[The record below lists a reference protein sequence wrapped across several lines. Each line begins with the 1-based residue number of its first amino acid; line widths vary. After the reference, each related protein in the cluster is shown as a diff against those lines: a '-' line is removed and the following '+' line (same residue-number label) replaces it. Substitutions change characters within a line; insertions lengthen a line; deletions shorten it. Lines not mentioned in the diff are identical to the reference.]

1 MSSRQY
7 INGSTR
13 TADIIVSDTEPTSPF
28 PCMVWADITNGLLK
42 LRNLANTGW
51 ESVGTI
57 IGTDF
62 YQPTIDAGFN
72 SVQGIL
78 GLKLGT
84 WGSPSF
90 SITEDGSYIY
100 FTGHVSKDI
109 KITTTSGKLVIL
121 TNIATFNPNLGSAGE
136 SGFTLTH
143 GVNLYEHGGYLVTDQ
158 AFRAVSGLK
167 AGDGTDGVTANVA
180 VAKVGG
186 GTRTL
191 QFKNGLYVGYSDS

>member
-1 MSSRQY
+1 MSSRQF

-90 SITEDGSYIY
+90 SITEEGSRICL
-100 FTGHVSKDI
+100 TGHVAKDI
-109 KITTTSGKLVIL
+109 EIVPHPDNTVIIDGIG
-121 TNIATFNPNLGSAGE
+121 IADIL
-136 SGFTLTH
+136 L
-143 GVNLYEHGGYLVTDQ
+143 L
-158 AFRAVSGLK
+158 
-167 AGDGTDGVTANVA
+167 
-180 VAKVGG
+180 
-186 GTRTL
+186 
-191 QFKNGLYVGYSDS
+191 